1 MSSRNRTNVT
11 RLLEYW
17 CEVQI
22 QDSDRDKP
30 FGTYIPDSYICECFP
45 DNFREIK
52 VMQNIPAFAFPCA
65 YESESVQSYSF
76 VLTTDDSKWRFGFC
90 RQDPKTGTAMVLI
103 TFLPWHD
110 TFLRFLTVLAEI
122 RRTSRDEFRTFI
134 AEAYNG
140 GVPKPGSDLK
150 LYYNGGQSTFVF
162 ERPLQFQL
170 PSIPGNH
177 NLNLYYNFVD
187 PKNMIAVF
195 AAMLA
200 ERRIIFTSRRL
211 DKLSSCIQ
219 AANAFLY
226 PMVWQHI
233 FIPVLPMKLKDYLS
247 APMPY
252 LIGVPKSV
260 LDTMMPEELGEVV
273 ILNCDTKI
281 FESPFDD
288 VHELPTEIVSQLKK
302 QLSHSSEHVGD
313 RVSKIFLGVLVQL
326 IGGYRDA
333 VEFHDVGKCFNRKTF
348 IESRPSHIR
357 PFLEKMMELQI
368 FQQFIDERLEMLNT
382 GLGFSDEFE
391 METVRYAEKM
401 KKRNRNLAFIRT
413 VKDKTNPAVKSAV
426 KSVKEGSRGVK
437 TAYKDLKSKFR
448 DITPPSNPHFRSHLA
463 SNSQHD
469 RIDGYVGGKSVIG
482 HHSAPSSPIFSK
494 RTVAGCGSGSNLP
507 SITAG
512 GFQYASPEEINGAT
526 QSMRRTNPLAMSSSS
541 SHIHSNGH
549 TGSAINTSH
558 HHNRLAS
565 SPTVSPASSLCSSEM
580 NLSQELQN
588 HPLFKSP
595 IVDRS
600 LKPSNSLELN
610 HRISSLRTGGAPPA
624 RPPPPSAQALQ
635 STMPNHNA
643 MPHSYYN
650 HPYTSQLAQR
660 QQQQLRQEQQQRQQT
675 PLQYILAHSH
685 IDTKPPQM
693 PRSLPTAQNHTPVHT
708 STPNKIITTDS
719 IFDNPPDMQSP
730 PVPPRRQCNYNSN
743 VIATTAAAVHAGIH
757 RLERNCWQD
766 YADHSLIEQDALR
779 SSSSSN
785 NSTTSSSDSSAS
797 FVSASSTL
805 SHQQSPNNI
814 AKMPVPAPRLK
825 KEKESIRSL
834 QPHNRQAAN
843 SSPISSTQTGDS
855 MKDLISLDDSRN
867 ASFDLED
874 FDPLNQNARPFP
886 VSAVNNK
893 KSTTLPAGASASMMT
908 TLSPPTVKPPPLPT
922 SLPPPMPPPDEDF
935 ELLRKYGLDQFTLTT
950 TPSTSNTNNTNG
962 TAAFAT
968 AGMSNWTTFD

>member
-600 LKPSNSLELN
+600 LE
-610 HRISSLRTGGAPPA
+610 
-624 RPPPPSAQALQ
+624 
-635 STMPNHNA
+635 
-643 MPHSYYN
+643 
-650 HPYTSQLAQR
+650 
-660 QQQQLRQEQQQRQQT
+660 
-675 PLQYILAHSH
+675 SH
-685 IDTKPPQM
+685 
-693 PRSLPTAQNHTPVHT
+693 
-708 STPNKIITTDS
+708 
-719 IFDNPPDMQSP
+719 F
-730 PVPPRRQCNYNSN
+730 
-743 VIATTAAAVHAGIH
+743 
-757 RLERNCWQD
+757 
-766 YADHSLIEQDALR
+766 
-779 SSSSSN
+779 
-785 NSTTSSSDSSAS
+785 
-797 FVSASSTL
+797 
-805 SHQQSPNNI
+805 
-814 AKMPVPAPRLK
+814 
-825 KEKESIRSL
+825 
-834 QPHNRQAAN
+834 
-843 SSPISSTQTGDS
+843 
-855 MKDLISLDDSRN
+855 
-867 ASFDLED
+867 
-874 FDPLNQNARPFP
+874 
-886 VSAVNNK
+886 
-893 KSTTLPAGASASMMT
+893 
-908 TLSPPTVKPPPLPT
+908 
-922 SLPPPMPPPDEDF
+922 
-935 ELLRKYGLDQFTLTT
+935 
-950 TPSTSNTNNTNG
+950 
-962 TAAFAT
+962 
-968 AGMSNWTTFD
+968 